1 MVVNHN
7 IRPTSIL
14 AISFTKASSTEMKN
28 RAISL
33 SQDPRIHKVTYG
45 TFHSVFFR
53 ILRHFEKYNLDSIL
67 DEKSKRLARA
77 ISLSQDPRIHKV
89 TYGTFHSVFFRIL
102 RHFEK
107 YNLDSI
113 LDEKSKRLAIKGI
126 LKSLNVEN
134 GEDDEVGQLINE
146 ISFVKNE
153 LMDKGD
159 FNSEV
164 VSKDE
169 FIKAYNLYEEH
180 KHQIKKIDF
189 DDMLLRTYYLLK
201 NNSKALETVRSVY
214 RYILVDEFQDINK
227 VQFEVLKLI
236 SNPQNN
242 IFVVGDE
249 DQSIYGFRGAR
260 PDFLLEFE
268 EYFSGTKK
276 VMLDINYRS
285 KGEIIDV
292 ANRLIE
298 KNSNRYE
305 KVIKCSQGNGGNISY
320 IAPKD
325 SEEEAVLIGKE
336 ILEEIKK
343 DFVEYSDFAVIYR
356 TNIQSRALVDVFM
369 DMRIPFVV
377 KDSIVTIY
385 DHWAAQDILAYLRLG
400 LDSSLSKDWVR
411 IINKPFR
418 YISRDSINSIK
429 DEKDFINALITKC
442 NLHPKQVKTIND
454 LDIDLSYLKTL
465 NPQNAISYI
474 RTSLEY
480 DMYILDYCSNRKIK
494 SNGLIEILNELES
507 SATTLNPQNAI
518 SYIRTSLEYDMYI
531 LDYCSNRKIK
541 SNGLIEILNELESS
555 ATNFKTIK
563 EYLDH
568 IDRVKSEVVGNKNK
582 DQGDGVIFTTM
593 HSAKG
598 LEFKNVYIITIKEY
612 LDHIDRVKSEVVG
625 NKNKDQ
631 GDGVIF
637 TTMHSA
643 KGLEFKNVY
652 IIGVNEGIDHID
664 RVKSEVVGNKNKDQ
678 GDGVIFTTMHSAK
691 GLEFKN
697 VYIIG
702 VNEGTI
708 PHEKSY
714 DLDDDSKKDEQ
725 IEEERR
731 LMYVAITRAEDKL
744 CISSPQNKGT
754 IPHEKSYDLDDD
766 SKKDEQIEEERR
778 LMYVAITRAEDK
790 LCISSPQNK
799 YGRKVSVSTFI
810 DDIKA
815 PTKEEMDS
823 ISIGDTIYHKRFK
836 GGTIVAKDGDSI
848 RVKFSDGTRI
858 LNYRVCI
865 LNNVIHV

>member
-1 MVVNHN
+1 MINIDRLNENQKDAVNHIDGPCMVLAGPGSGKTRVITYRIANMVVNHN
-7 IRPTSIL
+7 IKPTSIL

-53 ILRHFEKYNLDSIL
+53 ILRN
-67 DEKSKRLARA
+67 
-77 ISLSQDPRIHKV
+77 
-89 TYGTFHSVFFRIL
+89 
-102 RHFEK
+102 FEK

-134 GEDDEVGQLINE
+134 GEDDEVVGQLINE

-180 KHQIKKIDF
+180 KNQIKKIDF

-236 SNPQNN
+236 SNPLNN

-305 KVIKCSQGNGGNISY
+305 KVIKCSQGNGGSISY

-418 YISRDSINSIK
+418 YISRDCINSIK
-429 DEKDFINALITKC
+429 DEKDFINSLITKC

-507 SATTLNPQNAI
+507 SAT
-518 SYIRTSLEYDMYI
+518 
-531 LDYCSNRKIK
+531 
-541 SNGLIEILNELESS
+541 
-555 ATNFKTIK
+555 NFKTIK
-563 EYLDH
+563 EYL
-568 IDRVKSEVVGNKNK
+568 E
-582 DQGDGVIFTTM
+582 
-593 HSAKG
+593 
-598 LEFKNVYIITIKEY
+598 
-612 LDHIDRVKSEVVG
+612 
-625 NKNKDQ
+625 
-631 GDGVIF
+631 
-637 TTMHSA
+637 
-643 KGLEFKNVY
+643 
-652 IIGVNEGIDHID
+652 HID

-744 CISSPQNKGT
+744 CISSPQNK
-754 IPHEKSYDLDDD
+754 
-766 SKKDEQIEEERR
+766 
-778 LMYVAITRAEDK
+778 
-790 LCISSPQNK
+790 

-836 GGTIVAKDGDSI
+836 EGTIVAKDGDSI
-848 RVKFSDGTRI
+848 RVKFADGTRI

>member
-1 MVVNHN
+1 MINIDRLNKNQKDAVNHIDGPCMVLAGPGSGKTRVITYRIANMVVNHN

-67 DEKSKRLARA
+67 DEKSKRLA
-77 ISLSQDPRIHKV
+77 
-89 TYGTFHSVFFRIL
+89 
-102 RHFEK
+102 
-107 YNLDSI
+107 
-113 LDEKSKRLAIKGI
+113 IKGI

-134 GEDDEVGQLINE
+134 GEDDEVVGQLINE

-369 DMRIPFVV
+369 DMRIPFIV

-465 NPQNAISYI
+465 S
-474 RTSLEY
+474 
-480 DMYILDYCSNRKIK
+480 
-494 SNGLIEILNELES
+494 
-507 SATTLNPQNAI
+507 PQNAI

-598 LEFKNVYIITIKEY
+598 LEFKNVYII
-612 LDHIDRVKSEVVG
+612 
-625 NKNKDQ
+625 
-631 GDGVIF
+631 
-637 TTMHSA
+637 
-643 KGLEFKNVY
+643 
-652 IIGVNEGIDHID
+652 GVNE
-664 RVKSEVVGNKNKDQ
+664 
-678 GDGVIFTTMHSAK
+678 
-691 GLEFKN
+691 
-697 VYIIG
+697 
-702 VNEGTI
+702 
-708 PHEKSY
+708 
-714 DLDDDSKKDEQ
+714 
-725 IEEERR
+725 
-731 LMYVAITRAEDKL
+731 
-744 CISSPQNKGT
+744 GT

-836 GGTIVAKDGDSI
+836 EGTIVAKDGDSI